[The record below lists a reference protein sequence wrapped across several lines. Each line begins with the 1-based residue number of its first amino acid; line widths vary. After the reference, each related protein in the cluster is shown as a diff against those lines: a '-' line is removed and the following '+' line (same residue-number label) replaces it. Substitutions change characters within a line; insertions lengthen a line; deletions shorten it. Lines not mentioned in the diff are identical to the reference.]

1 MTDPETS
8 LKIKGLTRLNVAAL
22 TETLDPADAV
32 TLTATTATFNMP
44 PADAVQLMNALMVR
58 VIEKHGSR
66 GHPYQ
71 SLHAVL
77 RKAQREAFGS

>member
-1 MTDPETS
+1 MP
-8 LKIKGLTRLNVAAL
+8 LKIKGLTRMNIAAL
-22 TETLDPADAV
+22 SETLDPADAV

-44 PADAVQLMNALMVR
+44 PADAVQFMHALMVQ
-58 VIEKHGSR
+58 VVEKHGSR

-77 RKAQREAFGS
+77 RKAQRGAFGS

>member
-1 MTDPETS
+1 MDPETS
-8 LKIKGLTRLNVAAL
+8 LKITGLTRMNVAAL
-22 TETLDPADAV
+22 TETLDPDDAV

-44 PADAVQLMNALMVR
+44 PADAVQFMHALMVR